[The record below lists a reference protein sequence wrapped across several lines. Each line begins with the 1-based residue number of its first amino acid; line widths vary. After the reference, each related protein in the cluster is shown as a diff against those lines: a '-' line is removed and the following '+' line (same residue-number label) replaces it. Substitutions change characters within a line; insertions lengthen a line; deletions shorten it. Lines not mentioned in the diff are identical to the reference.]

1 MISGLNYV
9 QLRATSVCVTH
20 THFELSNFFW
30 HYLKFGIQIFQ
41 ILGLPLA
48 TGDLLERLGTG
59 KGREERK
66 HEKGT

>member
-9 QLRATSVCVTH
+9 QLVCVSIH

-30 HYLKFGIQIFQ
+30 HYLKFQIPIFQ